1 MVSGDTPTDSRSLR
15 ETYEAWAETLER
27 RIRIADSKP
36 EDRSRASDEAALK
49 FARTIL
55 DSEVARDRKTQ

>member
-1 MVSGDTPTDSRSLR
+1 MVSGDTPTVSRSLR

-27 RIRIADSKP
+27 RIADSKP
-36 EDRSRASDEAALK
+36 GDRLRSADEAALK